1 MYSKDALYKNFYKF
15 LDQIFLLFDVESYL
29 QCANSYTT
37 YYKKNPIPTHTN
49 YTGYPNKFGAFAF
62 VRLS

>member
-49 YTGYPNKFGAFAF
+49 YTGYPN
-62 VRLS
+62 